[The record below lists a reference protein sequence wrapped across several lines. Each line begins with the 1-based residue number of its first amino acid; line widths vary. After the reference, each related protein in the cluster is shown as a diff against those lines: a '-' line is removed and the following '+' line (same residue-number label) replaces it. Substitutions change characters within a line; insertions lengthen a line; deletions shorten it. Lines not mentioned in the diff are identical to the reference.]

1 MSEKIYVV
9 TLHNREDLD
18 GFYDDMKDN
27 GFRLNLKRPISRNT
41 HYWMTD
47 EQAEE
52 LKQDPR
58 VWDVD
63 LRPEDKGIYPKIC
76 KTTTDETVPRY
87 FEGSFWKGGGIDPL
101 NDHSWGYVHTIG
113 DPALP
118 NNGKQQFGS
127 SGGNYSR
134 HVSTIFANPYENS
147 AWSDGRNVDIVVCD
161 DPVSSDCSDW
171 MGFEAN
177 RFVSYQW
184 FNELNTEVSSIDDDG
199 QTLPTGNVTYY
210 SNQTNPEYHGTHVA
224 GTCAGN
230 FYGLANQANIYGLQ
244 ILGTMPSGQT
254 LPTLLL
260 YDYLRAFHKKK
271 PINPVTGYKNPTI
284 SNHSWGYSTET
295 SLEAEFPTG
304 IVIGNV
310 VEVNYRGV
318 QYNASNPNPSGW
330 TMAGLEI
337 DFGIAPTKWSIP
349 VTLTSVNADVE
360 DAIED
365 GIVIICAAGNDN
377 FHVVPQGDQD
387 YNNFVIFQGY
397 NSNAPIYFNRGMSP
411 ASAPNAIMVGSLGSD
426 AQFKRSSFTN
436 FGPRI
441 DVFAPGSNIISTWGS
456 PAAITGPRAG
466 QGIVDTKYSGGTDWM
481 YPISGTSM
489 ASPLVASVAAMV
501 ANARRT
507 DRFSNDD
514 LRAYINNNSV
524 FGDMTFDAGTT
535 NQGTFA
541 DNSCGKDSPN
551 KYLMSKNPRKENGNM
566 ENKVGD
572 RRSGAVFPR
581 PKKLHAAN
589 GFPSGLLSTASQLTI
604 TKEWK
609 AWNNFT
615 ESYKNV
621 ATAGSFTY
629 TSDLYIPT
637 NEAGPTGYPVMICL
651 HGNGGNGNTIN
662 DPIYSTL
669 GDHIRVGPNG
679 SGNSWNIVDE
689 TSIAPDI
696 EYLKNLIKLLKTFT
710 NVDSTR
716 IRISGISNGAALAC
730 RAFVEIDDPAVDLIV
745 PIVSQFHINEVNNF
759 TQFFMPTD
767 HLDTSGSAGSYGYTV
782 QKVPATGRKILMMQN
797 TNDGVIPYNGGAGVG
812 IQFIGA
818 RLCTYRMAQAMGWA
832 GGEQNSGLTYQGDAA
847 TSLFRYNINGNV
859 NEVVHCASN
868 GGHGINAKMITLFEE
883 WVESDGQTITVT
895 LPSNTYNI
903 TVTANSNV
911 NYQLSGNDRNG
922 LVSGN
927 DPTVTVQAGDT
938 INFIVS
944 NTFGHPFYIKTVY
957 VGGSGSQVSTGTVTG
972 TQGTQSGTL
981 SWNTTGVSAGTY
993 YYVCSPHASLGM
1005 GGSIVIT

>member
-541 DNSCGKDSPN
+541 DNSCRKDSPN

-847 TSLFRYNINGNV
+847 TQLFRYNINGNQ

>member
-1 MSEKIYVV
+1 MSEKIYIV
-9 TLHNREDLD
+9 TLHNKEDLD

-27 GFRLNLKRPISRNT
+27 GFRLNMKRPISRNT

-63 LRPEDKGIYPKIC
+63 LRPEDKGIYPKRC
-76 KTTTDETVPRY
+76 KTTTDDTIPRY
-87 FEGSFWKGGGIDPL
+87 FEASFWKGGGIDPL

-118 NNGKQQFGS
+118 NNGKGQFGS
-127 SGGNYSR
+127 SGGSYSR
-134 HVSTIFANPYENS
+134 YVSTIFANPYENS

-254 LPTLLL
+254 LQPLLL

-541 DNSCGKDSPN
+541 DNSCRKDSPN

-629 TSDLYIPT
+629 TSELYIPT

-696 EYLKNLIKLLKTFT
+696 EYLRNLIKLLKTFT

-745 PIVSQFHINEVNNF
+745 PIVSQFHTNEVNNF

-818 RLCTYRMAQAMGWA
+818 RLSTYRMAQAMGWA

-847 TSLFRYNINGNV
+847 TSLFRYNINGNQ

-944 NTFGHPFYIKTVY
+944 NTFGHPFYIKTAY

-993 YYVCSPHASLGM
+993 YYVCSPHASFGM

>member
-9 TLHNREDLD
+9 TLHNKEDLE

-63 LRPEDKGIYPKIC
+63 LRPEDKGIYPKKC
-76 KTTTDETVPRY
+76 ATSKDEVFFRNL
-87 FEGSFWKGGGIDPL
+87 EGTFWKDGGISTA
-101 NDHSWGYVHTIG
+101 NDFPWGLSHTADSVGVHR
-113 DPALP
+113 
-118 NNGKQQFGS
+118 GKGQFGS
-127 SGGNYSR
+127 SGGTYNQ
-134 HVSTIFANPYENS
+134 HPAQIVSDMYEG
-147 AWSDGRNVDIVVCD
+147 AWGDGRHVDIVVCD
-161 DPVSSDCSDW
+161 DPVSSGCAEW
-171 MGFEAN
+171 MGFQET
-177 RFVSYQW
+177 RFVPYQW
-184 FNELNTEVSSIDDDG
+184 FNELNTEVASIDDDG
-199 QTLPTGNVTYY
+199 QTLPTGNVTYHT
-210 SNQTNPEYHGTHVA
+210 NATNPEYHGTHVA
-224 GTCAGN
+224 GTCAGQY
-230 FYGLANQANIYGLQ
+230 YGLANEANIYALQ

-254 LPTLLL
+254 LQPLLL
-260 YDYLRAFHKKK
+260 YDYLRAFHRKK

-295 SLEAEFPTG
+295 SLEAEFPAG
-304 IVIGNV
+304 IAIGNV
-310 VEVNYRGV
+310 VEVNYQGV
-318 QYNASNPNPSGW
+318 QYNSSNPNPSGW
-330 TMAGLEI
+330 TMAGLET
-337 DFGIAPTKWSIP
+337 DFGIAPNKWSIP

-365 GIVIICAAGNDN
+365 GIVIVCAAGNDN
-377 FHVVPQGDQD
+377 FHVVPQGDAN

-426 AQFKRSSFTN
+426 AAFKRSTFTN

-441 DVFAPGSNIISTWGS
+441 DVFAPGSNILSAWGN
-456 PAAITGPRAG
+456 PAVITGPSAG
-466 QGIVDTKYSGGTDWM
+466 AGFVDSKYPGGGNWIW
-481 YPISGTSM
+481 PISGTSM
-489 ASPLVASVAAMV
+489 ASPLIASVAAMV
-501 ANARRT
+501 ASARRT

-514 LRAYINNNSV
+514 LRAYLNNNSI
-524 FGDMTFDAGTT
+524 FGDMTFDVSGG
-535 NQGTFA
+535 QFD
-541 DNSCGKDSPN
+541 DNSCRKDSPN
-551 KYLMSKNPRKENGNM
+551 KYLVTTNPRKSNGNLQS
-566 ENKVGD
+566 KVGD

-589 GFPSGLLSTASQLTI
+589 GFPSGILSTASQLAI

-609 AWNNFT
+609 ALIPTPPW
-615 ESYKNV
+615 KDP
-621 ATAGSFTY
+621 ATQGLFQY
-629 TSDLYIPT
+629 TSELYIPT

-651 HGNGGNGNTIN
+651 HGNGGSGTTIN

-679 SGNSWNIVDE
+679 FFNSWNIVDE
-689 TSIAPDI
+689 NSTAPDI
-696 EYLKNLIKLLKTFT
+696 EYLRNLIKLLKTFT

-730 RAFVEIDDPAVDLIV
+730 RAFVEIDDPAVDLII

-759 TQFFMPTD
+759 TQFFEPTD
-767 HLDTSGSAGSYGYTV
+767 HLNTNGTLADYGYSN

-797 TNDGVIPYNGGAGVG
+797 TNDNVIPYNGGGGVG

-818 RLCTYRMAQAMGWA
+818 RLCTYRMAQAMGWV
-832 GGEQNSGLTYQGDAA
+832 GGEQNTGLTYQGDAA
-847 TSLFRYNINGNV
+847 TQLYRYNINGNA

-895 LPSNTYNI
+895 APSNTYNI
-903 TVTANSNV
+903 TVLAFSNV
-911 NYQLSGNDRNG
+911 NYTLNGNDRNG

-938 INFIVS
+938 INFNV
-944 NTFGHPFYIKTVY
+944 NAGGHPFYIKTVY
-957 VGGSGSQVSTGTVTG
+957 VGGTSNQVTTGTITG
-972 TQGTQSGTL
+972 TQGLTNGTI

-993 YYVCSPHASLGM
+993 YYVCSPHAFLGM
-1005 GGSIVIT
+1005 GGSIVVT

>member
-1 MSEKIYVV
+1 MSEKIYIV
-9 TLHNREDLD
+9 TLHNKEDLD

-27 GFRLNLKRPISRNT
+27 GFRLNMKRPISRNT

-87 FEGSFWKGGGIDPL
+87 FEASFWKGGGIDPL
-101 NDHSWGYVHTIG
+101 NDTSWGYVHTVG

-118 NNGKQQFGS
+118 NNGKGQFGS
-127 SGGNYSR
+127 SGGSYSR
-134 HVSTIFANPYENS
+134 YVSTIFANPYENC

-161 DPVSSDCSDW
+161 DPVSADCSDW
-171 MGFEAN
+171 VGFEAN

-184 FNELNTEVSSIDDDG
+184 FNELNTEVTSIDDDG
-199 QTLPTGNVTYY
+199 QTLPSGNVTYY
-210 SNQTNPEYHGTHVA
+210 SNATNPEYHGTHVA

-230 FYGLANQANIYGLQ
+230 AYGLANQANIYGLQ

-254 LPTLLL
+254 LQPLLL

-441 DVFAPGSNIISTWGS
+441 DVFAPGSNILSTWGN
-456 PAAITGPRAG
+456 PAAITGSRAG

-501 ANARRT
+501 ASARRT

-514 LRAYINNNSV
+514 LRAYMNNNSL

-541 DNSCGKDSPN
+541 DNSCRKDSPN
-551 KYLMSKNPRKENGNM
+551 KYLITKNPRKENGNM
-566 ENKVGD
+566 QNKVGD

-589 GFPSGLLSTASQLTI
+589 GFPSGLLSTSSQLTI
-604 TKEWK
+604 QKEWK
-609 AWNNFT
+609 AWDNLT
-615 ESYKNV
+615 QQYKDP
-621 ATAGSFTY
+621 ATAGLY
-629 TSDLYIPT
+629 NYLSDLYIPT

-651 HGNGGNGNTIN
+651 HGNGGNGSTIN
-662 DPIYSTL
+662 DPIYATL
-669 GDHIRVGPNG
+669 GDHIRVGPYG

-696 EYLKNLIKLLKTFT
+696 EYLRNLIKLLKTFT

-730 RAFVEIDDPAVDLIV
+730 RAFVEIDDPAVDLII
-745 PIVSQFHINEVNNF
+745 PIVSQFHLNEVNNF

-767 HLDTSGSAGSYGYTV
+767 HLDTNGSAVGYGYTV

-812 IQFIGA
+812 IEFIGA
-818 RLCTYRMAQAMGWA
+818 RLSTYRMAQAMGWL
-832 GGEQNSGLTYQGDAA
+832 GGEQNTGLTFQGDAA
-847 TSLFRYNINGNV
+847 TQLYRYNINGNA

-868 GGHGINAKMITLFEE
+868 GGHGVNAKMIALFEE

-903 TVTANSNV
+903 TVTANSNI
-911 NYQLSGNDRNG
+911 NYQLNGNDRNG
-922 LVSGN
+922 LVQGN

-944 NTFGHPFYIKTVY
+944 NTFGHPFYIKTAFT
-957 VGGSGSQVSTGTVTG
+957 GGSGNQVSTGTVTG

-981 SWNTTGVSAGTY
+981 SWNTTGVSTGTY
-993 YYVCSPHASLGM
+993 YYVCSPHAGFGM

>member
-847 TSLFRYNINGNV
+847 TSLFRYNINGNQ

>member
-9 TLHNREDLD
+9 TLHNKEDLE

-52 LKQDPR
+52 LKEDPR

-63 LRPEDKGIYPKIC
+63 LRPEDKGIYPKKC
-76 KTTTDETVPRY
+76 ATSKDEVFPRIL
-87 FEGSFWKGGGIDPL
+87 EGTFWKGGGINTATDL
-101 NDHSWGYVHTIG
+101 SWGLSHTADSVGVHR
-113 DPALP
+113 
-118 NNGKQQFGS
+118 GKGQFGS
-127 SGGNYSR
+127 TGGNYNQ
-134 HVSTIFANPYENS
+134 HPAQVVSDMYEG
-147 AWSDGRNVDIVVCD
+147 AWGDGRHVDIVVCD
-161 DPVSSDCSDW
+161 DPVSSGCAEW
-171 MGFEAN
+171 MGFQET
-177 RFVSYQW
+177 RFVPYQW
-184 FNELNTEVSSIDDDG
+184 FNELNTEVASIDDDG
-199 QTLPTGNVTYY
+199 QTLPTGSVTYHT
-210 SNQTNPEYHGTHVA
+210 NATNPEYHGTHVA
-224 GTCAGN
+224 GTCAGQ
-230 FYGLANQANIYGLQ
+230 YHGLANEANIYALQ

-254 LPTLLL
+254 LQPLLL
-260 YDYLRAFHKKK
+260 YDYLRAFHRKK

-304 IVIGNV
+304 IAIGNV
-310 VEVNYRGV
+310 VEVNYQGV
-318 QYNASNPNPSGW
+318 QYNSSNPNASGW
-330 TMAGLEI
+330 TMAGLET

-349 VTLTSVNADVE
+349 VSLTSVNADVE

-377 FHVVPQGDQD
+377 FHVVPQGDAN

-397 NSNAPIYFNRGMSP
+397 NSNAPVYFNRGMSP
-411 ASAPNAIMVGSLGSD
+411 AAAPNAIMVGSLGSD
-426 AQFKRSSFTN
+426 AAFKRSSFTN

-441 DVFAPGSNIISTWGS
+441 DVFAPGSNILSAWGD
-456 PAAITGPRAG
+456 PAVITGNLAG
-466 QGIVDTKYSGGTDWM
+466 AGLVDSKYPGGGNWM

-489 ASPLVASVAAMV
+489 ASPLIASVAAMV
-501 ANARRT
+501 ASARRT

-514 LRAYINNNSV
+514 LRAYLNNNSI
-524 FGDMTFDAGTT
+524 FGDMTFDVSGG
-535 NQGTFA
+535 QFD
-541 DNSCGKDSPN
+541 DNSCRKDSPN
-551 KYLMSKNPRKENGNM
+551 KYLVTTNPRKSNGNLQS
-566 ENKVGD
+566 KVGD

-589 GFPSGLLSTASQLTI
+589 GFPSGILSTASQLEI

-609 AWNNFT
+609 AIMITPPW
-615 ESYKNV
+615 KDP
-621 ATAGSFTY
+621 ATTGLYQY
-629 TSDLYIPT
+629 TSELYIPT

-651 HGNGGNGNTIN
+651 HGNGGTGNVIN
-662 DPIYSTL
+662 DAIYSTL

-679 SGNSWNIVDE
+679 FFNSWNIVDE
-689 TSIAPDI
+689 NSNAPDI
-696 EYLKNLIKLLKTFT
+696 EYLRNLIKLLKTFT

-730 RAFVEIDDPAVDLIV
+730 RAFVEIDDPAVDLII
-745 PIVSQFHINEVNNF
+745 PIVSQFHQYEVNNF
-759 TQFFMPTD
+759 TQFFEPTD
-767 HLDTSGSAGSYGYTV
+767 HLDTNGSLADYGYSN

-797 TNDGVIPYNGGAGVG
+797 TNDTIIPYNGGSGVG

-818 RLCTYRMAQAMGWA
+818 RLCTYRMAQAMGWT

-847 TSLFRYNINGNV
+847 TQLFRYNINGNQ

-903 TVTANSNV
+903 TVTANSNI
-911 NYQLSGNDRNG
+911 NYQLNGNDRNG
-922 LVSGN
+922 LVQGN

-944 NTFGHPFYIKTVY
+944 NTFGHPFYIKTAFT
-957 VGGSGSQVSTGTVTG
+957 GGSGNQVTTGTVTG

-993 YYVCSPHASLGM
+993 YYVCSPHAAFGM

>member
-1 MSEKIYVV
+1 MSEKIYIV
-9 TLHNREDLD
+9 TLYNKEDLE

-63 LRPEDKGIYPKIC
+63 LPPEDKGIYPKKC
-76 KTTTDETVPRY
+76 VTHNDSQVPRTL
-87 FEGSFWKGGGIDPL
+87 EGNFWKGGAVNSNNDYPWGI
-101 NDHSWGYVHTIG
+101 SHTIDSVG
-113 DPALP
+113 VHR
-118 NNGKQQFGS
+118 GKGQFGS
-127 SGGNYSR
+127 SGGSYDQL
-134 HVSTIFANPYENS
+134 VATIFANPYEN
-147 AWSDGRNVDIVVCD
+147 AWGDGRHVDIVVCD
-161 DPVSSDCSDW
+161 DPVSADCADW
-171 MGFEAN
+171 NGFAVS
-177 RFVSYQW
+177 RFVSYDW

-199 QTLPTGNVTYY
+199 QTLPSGNVTYY
-210 SNQTNPEYHGTHVA
+210 ANASNPEYHGTHVA
-224 GTCAGN
+224 GTCAGAA
-230 FYGLANQANIYGLQ
+230 YGLANEANIYGLQ
-244 ILGTMPSGQT
+244 ILGTMPSGQS

-304 IVIGNV
+304 IAIGNV
-310 VEVNYRGV
+310 VEVNYQGV
-318 QYNASNPNPSGW
+318 QYNSSNPNPSGW

-377 FHVVPQGDQD
+377 FHVVPQGDAN

-397 NSNAPIYFNRGMSP
+397 NANAPIYFNRGMSP

-441 DVFAPGSNIISTWGS
+441 DVFAPGSNILSTWGN

-466 QGIVDTKYSGGTDWM
+466 QGIIDNKYPGGNDWM

-489 ASPLVASVAAMV
+489 ASPLIASVAAMV
-501 ANARRT
+501 ASARRT

-514 LRAYINNNSV
+514 LRAYLNNNSI
-524 FGDMTFDAGTT
+524 FGDMTFDVGGG
-535 NQGTFA
+535 QFD
-541 DNSCGKDSPN
+541 DNSCRKDSPN
-551 KYLMSKNPRKENGNM
+551 KYLVTTNPRKQIGNLQ
-566 ENKVGD
+566 NKVGD

-581 PKKLHAAN
+581 PKKLHATN
-589 GFPSGLLSTASQLTI
+589 GFPSGLLSTSSQLTI
-604 TKEWK
+604 TKDWK
-609 AWNNFT
+609 AYNPTVGF
-615 ESYKNV
+615 KDP
-621 ATAGSFTY
+621 ATQGSFQY
-629 TSDLYIPT
+629 TSELYIPT
-637 NEAGPTGYPVMICL
+637 NESGPTGYPVMICL
-651 HGNGGNGNTIN
+651 HGNGGTGNTIN

-696 EYLKNLIKLLKTFT
+696 EYLRNLIKLLKTFT

-745 PIVSQFHINEVNNF
+745 PIVSQFHLNEVNNF
-759 TQFFMPTD
+759 TQFFMPED
-767 HLDTSGSAGSYGYTV
+767 HLNTNSTAFGYGYVV

-797 TNDGVIPYNGGAGVG
+797 TNDNVIPYNGGAGVG
-812 IQFIGA
+812 IEFIGA

-832 GGEQNSGLTYQGDAA
+832 GGEQNSGLTYQGDEA
-847 TSLFRYNINGNV
+847 TQLFRYNINGNQ

-868 GGHGINAKMITLFEE
+868 AGHGINAKMINLFEE

-903 TVTANSNV
+903 TVTANSNI
-911 NYQLSGNDRNG
+911 NYQLNGNDRNG
-922 LVSGN
+922 LVQGN

-938 INFIVS
+938 INFIVT
-944 NTFGHPFYIKTVY
+944 NTFGHPFYIKTAFT
-957 VGGSGSQVSTGTVTG
+957 GGSGNQVTTGTVTG

-993 YYVCSPHASLGM
+993 YYVCSPHAAFGM

>member
-9 TLHNREDLD
+9 TLHNKEDLE

-27 GFRLNLKRPISRNT
+27 GFSLNLKRPISRNT

-63 LRPEDKGIYPKIC
+63 LRPEDKGIYPKRC
-76 KTTTDETVPRY
+76 ETSKDEVLPRNL
-87 FEGSFWKGGGIDPL
+87 EGTFWKNGGINTATDL
-101 NDHSWGYVHTIG
+101 SWGLSHTADSVGVHR
-113 DPALP
+113 
-118 NNGKQQFGS
+118 GKGQFGS
-127 SGGNYSR
+127 SGGSYNQ
-134 HVSTIFANPYENS
+134 HPAQIVSDMYEG
-147 AWSDGRNVDIVVCD
+147 AWGDGRHVDIVVCD
-161 DPVSSDCSDW
+161 DPVSSGCAEW
-171 MGFEAN
+171 MGFQET
-177 RFVSYQW
+177 RFVPYQW
-184 FNELNTEVSSIDDDG
+184 FNELNTEVASIDDDG
-199 QTLPTGNVTYY
+199 QTLPTGSVTYHT
-210 SNQTNPEYHGTHVA
+210 NATNPEYHGTHVA
-224 GTCAGN
+224 GTCAGQ
-230 FYGLANQANIYGLQ
+230 YHGLANEANIYALQ

-254 LPTLLL
+254 LQPLLL
-260 YDYLRAFHKKK
+260 YDYLRAFHRKK

-304 IVIGNV
+304 IAIGNV
-310 VEVNYRGV
+310 VEVNYQGV
-318 QYNASNPNPSGW
+318 QYNSSNPNASGW
-330 TMAGLEI
+330 TMAGLET

-349 VTLTSVNADVE
+349 VSLTSVNADVE

-377 FHVVPQGDQD
+377 FHVVPQGDAN

-397 NSNAPIYFNRGMSP
+397 NSNAPVYFNRGMSP
-411 ASAPNAIMVGSLGSD
+411 GAAPNAIMVGSLGSD
-426 AQFKRSSFTN
+426 AAFKRSSFTN

-441 DVFAPGSNIISTWGS
+441 DVFAPGSNILSAWGDPS
-456 PAAITGPRAG
+456 VITGSLAG
-466 QGIVDTKYSGGTDWM
+466 AGLVDSKYPGGGNWM

-489 ASPLVASVAAMV
+489 ASPLIASVAAMV
-501 ANARRT
+501 ASARRT

-514 LRAYINNNSV
+514 LRAYLNNNSI
-524 FGDMTFDAGTT
+524 FGDMTFDVSGG
-535 NQGTFA
+535 QFD
-541 DNSCGKDSPN
+541 DNSCRKDSPN
-551 KYLMSKNPRKENGNM
+551 KYLVTTNPRKSNGNLQS
-566 ENKVGD
+566 KVGD

-589 GFPSGLLSTASQLTI
+589 GFPSGILSTASQLAI

-609 AWNNFT
+609 ALMPTPPW
-615 ESYKNV
+615 KDP
-621 ATAGSFTY
+621 ATQGLFQY
-629 TSDLYIPT
+629 TSELYIPT

-651 HGNGGNGNTIN
+651 HGNGGSGTTIN

-679 SGNSWNIVDE
+679 FFNSWNIVDE
-689 TSIAPDI
+689 NSNAPDI
-696 EYLKNLIKLLKTFT
+696 EYLRNLIKLLKTFT

-730 RAFVEIDDPAVDLIV
+730 RAFVEIDDPAVDLII
-745 PIVSQFHINEVNNF
+745 PIVSQFHQYEVNNF
-759 TQFFMPTD
+759 TQFFEPTD
-767 HLDTSGSAGSYGYTV
+767 HLDTNGSLADYGYSN

-797 TNDGVIPYNGGAGVG
+797 TNDTIIPYNGGSGVG

-818 RLCTYRMAQAMGWA
+818 RLCTYRMAQAMGWT

-847 TSLFRYNINGNV
+847 TQLFRYNINGNQ

-903 TVTANSNV
+903 TVTANSNI
-911 NYQLSGNDRNG
+911 NYQLNGNDRNG
-922 LVSGN
+922 LVQGN

-944 NTFGHPFYIKTVY
+944 NTFGHPFYIKTAFT
-957 VGGSGSQVSTGTVTG
+957 GGSGNQVTTGTVTG

-993 YYVCSPHASLGM
+993 YYVCSPHASFGM

>member
-1 MSEKIYVV
+1 MSEKIYIV
-9 TLHNREDLD
+9 TLHNKEDLD

-27 GFRLNLKRPISRNT
+27 GFRLNMKRPISRNT

-87 FEGSFWKGGGIDPL
+87 FEASFWKGGGIDPL
-101 NDHSWGYVHTIG
+101 NDTSWGYVHTVG

-118 NNGKQQFGS
+118 NNGKGQFGS
-127 SGGNYSR
+127 SGGSYSR
-134 HVSTIFANPYENS
+134 YVSTIFANPYENC

-161 DPVSSDCSDW
+161 DPVSADCSDW
-171 MGFEAN
+171 VGFEAN

-184 FNELNTEVSSIDDDG
+184 FNELNTEVTSIDDDG
-199 QTLPTGNVTYY
+199 QTLPSGNVTYY
-210 SNQTNPEYHGTHVA
+210 SNATNPEYHGTHVA

-230 FYGLANQANIYGLQ
+230 YYGLANEANIYGLQ
-244 ILGTMPSGQT
+244 ILGTMPSGQN
-254 LPTLLL
+254 LQPLLL

-271 PINPVTGYKNPTI
+271 SINPVTGYKNPTI

-441 DVFAPGSNIISTWGS
+441 DVFAPGSNILSTWGN
-456 PAAITGPRAG
+456 PAAITGSRAG

-501 ANARRT
+501 ASARRT

-514 LRAYINNNSV
+514 LRAYMNNNSL

-541 DNSCGKDSPN
+541 DNSCRKDSPN
-551 KYLMSKNPRKENGNM
+551 KYLITKNPRKENGNM
-566 ENKVGD
+566 QNKVGD

-589 GFPSGLLSTASQLTI
+589 GFPSGLLSTSSQLTI
-604 TKEWK
+604 QKEWK
-609 AWNNFT
+609 AWDNLT
-615 ESYKNV
+615 QQYKDP
-621 ATAGSFTY
+621 ATAGLY
-629 TSDLYIPT
+629 NYLSDLYIPT

-651 HGNGGNGNTIN
+651 HGNGGNGSTIN
-662 DPIYSTL
+662 DPIYATL
-669 GDHIRVGPNG
+669 GDHIRVGPYG

-689 TSIAPDI
+689 SSIAPDI

-716 IRISGISNGAALAC
+716 IRISGISNGAALAV
-730 RAFVEIDDPAVDLIV
+730 RAFVEIDDPAVDLII
-745 PIVSQFHINEVNNF
+745 PIVSQFHLNEVNNF

-767 HLDTSGSAGSYGYTV
+767 HLDTNGSAVGYGYTV

-812 IQFIGA
+812 IEFIGA
-818 RLCTYRMAQAMGWA
+818 RLSTYRMAQAMGWL
-832 GGEQNSGLTYQGDAA
+832 GGEQNTGLTFQGDAA
-847 TSLFRYNINGNV
+847 TQLYRYNINGNA

-868 GGHGINAKMITLFEE
+868 GGHGVNAKMIALFEE

-903 TVTANSNV
+903 TVTANSNI
-911 NYQLSGNDRNG
+911 NYQLNGNDRNG
-922 LVSGN
+922 LVQGN

-944 NTFGHPFYIKTVY
+944 NTFGHPFYIKTAFT
-957 VGGSGSQVSTGTVTG
+957 GGSGNQVSTGTVTG

-981 SWNTTGVSAGTY
+981 SWNTTGVSTGTY
-993 YYVCSPHASLGM
+993 YYVCSPHAGFGM

>member
-1 MSEKIYVV
+1 MSEKIYIV
-9 TLHNREDLD
+9 TLYNKEDLE

-63 LRPEDKGIYPKIC
+63 LRPEDKGIYPKKC
-76 KTTTDETVPRY
+76 VTHNDSQVPRTL
-87 FEGSFWKGGGIDPL
+87 EGNFWKAGAVNSPNDYPWGI
-101 NDHSWGYVHTIG
+101 SHTIDSVG
-113 DPALP
+113 VHR
-118 NNGKQQFGS
+118 GKGQFGS
-127 SGGNYSR
+127 SGGSYTQLIA
-134 HVSTIFANPYENS
+134 TIFANPYEN
-147 AWSDGRNVDIVVCD
+147 AWGDGRHVDIVVCD
-161 DPVSSDCSDW
+161 DPVSADCADW
-171 MGFEAN
+171 TGFAVS
-177 RFVSYQW
+177 RFVSYDW

-210 SNQTNPEYHGTHVA
+210 ANASNPEYHGTHVA
-224 GTCAGN
+224 GTCAGAE
-230 FYGLANQANIYGLQ
+230 YGLANEANIYGLQ

-254 LPTLLL
+254 LQPLLL
-260 YDYLRAFHKKK
+260 YDYLRAFHRKK

-295 SLEAEFPTG
+295 SLESEFPTG
-304 IVIGNV
+304 IAIGNV
-310 VEVNYRGV
+310 VEVNYQGT
-318 QYNASNPNPSGW
+318 QYNSSTPNPSGW
-330 TMAGLEI
+330 TMAGLET

-349 VTLTSVNADVE
+349 VTITSVNADVE

-377 FHVVPQGDQD
+377 FHVVPQGDVN

-397 NSNAPIYFNRGMSP
+397 NGNAPIYFNRGMSP
-411 ASAPNAIMVGSLGSD
+411 GSAPNAIMVGSLGSD

-441 DVFAPGSNIISTWGS
+441 DVFAPGSNILSTWGN
-456 PAAITGPRAG
+456 PAAITGARAG
-466 QGIVDTKYSGGTDWM
+466 QGIVDNKYPGGNNWM

-489 ASPLVASVAAMV
+489 ASPLIASVAAMV
-501 ANARRT
+501 ASARRT

-514 LRAYINNNSV
+514 LRAYLNNNSI
-524 FGDMTFDAGTT
+524 FGDMTFDVGGG
-535 NQGTFA
+535 QFD
-541 DNSCGKDSPN
+541 DNSCRKDSPN
-551 KYLMSKNPRKENGNM
+551 KYLVTTNPRKQNGNLQ
-566 ENKVGD
+566 NKVGD

-589 GFPSGLLSTASQLTI
+589 GFPSGILSTASQLAI

-609 AWNNFT
+609 AIIPIPPW
-615 ESYKNV
+615 KDP
-621 ATAGSFTY
+621 ATQGLFQY
-629 TSDLYIPT
+629 TSELYIPT
-637 NEAGPTGYPVMICL
+637 NESGPTGYPVMICL
-651 HGNGGNGNTIN
+651 HGNGGSGTTIN
-662 DPIYSTL
+662 DPIYATL

-679 SGNSWNIVDE
+679 QSSSWNIVDE
-689 TSIAPDI
+689 NSIAPDI
-696 EYLKNLIKLLKTFT
+696 EYLRNLIKLLKTFT

-745 PIVSQFHINEVNNF
+745 PIVSQFHQYEVNNF

-767 HLDTSGSAGSYGYTV
+767 HLDTNGSAGSYGYTV

-818 RLCTYRMAQAMGWA
+818 RLSTYRMAQAMGWA

-847 TSLFRYNINGNV
+847 TQLFRYNINGNQ

-883 WVESDGQTITVT
+883 WVESDGQTITVS

-903 TVTANSNV
+903 TVTANSNI
-911 NYQLSGNDRNG
+911 NYQLNGNDRNG
-922 LVSGN
+922 LVQGN

-938 INFIVS
+938 INFIVT
-944 NTFGHPFYIKTVY
+944 NTFGHPFYIKTAFT
-957 VGGSGSQVSTGTVTG
+957 GGSGNQVTTGTVTG

-993 YYVCSPHASLGM
+993 YYVCSPHAAFGM

>member
-1 MSEKIYVV
+1 MSEKIYIV
-9 TLHNREDLD
+9 TLHNKEDLE

-377 FHVVPQGDQD
+377 FHVVPQGDAN

-397 NSNAPIYFNRGMSP
+397 NANAPIYFNRGMSP

-541 DNSCGKDSPN
+541 DNSCRKDSPN

-696 EYLKNLIKLLKTFT
+696 EYLRNLIKLLKTFT

-745 PIVSQFHINEVNNF
+745 PIVSQFHIHEVNNF
-759 TQFFMPTD
+759 TQFFEPTD
-767 HLDTSGSAGSYGYTV
+767 HLNTNGSLADYGYSN

-903 TVTANSNV
+903 TVTANSNI
-911 NYQLSGNDRNG
+911 NYQLNGNDRNG
-922 LVSGN
+922 LVQGN

-938 INFIVS
+938 INFIVT
-944 NTFGHPFYIKTVY
+944 NTFGHPFYIKTAFT
-957 VGGSGSQVSTGTVTG
+957 GGSGNQVSTGTVTG

>member
-1 MSEKIYVV
+1 MSEKIYIV
-9 TLHNREDLD
+9 TLHNKEDLE

-541 DNSCGKDSPN
+541 DNSCRKDSPN

-847 TSLFRYNINGNV
+847 TSLFRYNINGNQ

-944 NTFGHPFYIKTVY
+944 NTFGHPFYIKTAY

-981 SWNTTGVSAGTY
+981 SWNTTGVTAGTY

>member
-1 MSEKIYVV
+1 MSEKIYIV
-9 TLHNREDLD
+9 TLHNKEDLE

-541 DNSCGKDSPN
+541 DNSCRKDSPN

-847 TSLFRYNINGNV
+847 TSLFRYNINGNQ

>member
-426 AQFKRSSFTN
+426 AAFKRSTFTN

-541 DNSCGKDSPN
+541 DNSCRKDSPN

>member
-1 MSEKIYVV
+1 MSEKIYIV
-9 TLHNREDLD
+9 TLYNKEDLE

-76 KTTTDETVPRY
+76 KTTTDETIPRY
-87 FEGSFWKGGGIDPL
+87 FEARFWKGGGIDPL

-113 DPALP
+113 DPTLP
-118 NNGKQQFGS
+118 NNGKGQFGS
-127 SGGNYSR
+127 SGGSYST

-254 LPTLLL
+254 LQPLLL
-260 YDYLRAFHKKK
+260 YDYLRAFHRKK

-541 DNSCGKDSPN
+541 DNSCRKDSPN

-609 AWNNFT
+609 AWNNIT

-662 DPIYSTL
+662 DPIYATL

-679 SGNSWNIVDE
+679 QSSSWNIVDE
-689 TSIAPDI
+689 NSIAPDI
-696 EYLKNLIKLLKTFT
+696 EYLRNLIKLLKTFT

-745 PIVSQFHINEVNNF
+745 PIVSQFHQYEVNNF

-767 HLDTSGSAGSYGYTV
+767 HLDTNGSAGSYGYTV

-797 TNDGVIPYNGGAGVG
+797 TNDGVIPYNGGSGVG
-812 IQFIGA
+812 IEFIGA

-847 TSLFRYNINGNV
+847 TQLFRYNINGNQ

-903 TVTANSNV
+903 TVTANSNI
-911 NYQLSGNDRNG
+911 NYQLNGNDRNG
-922 LVSGN
+922 LVQGN

-938 INFIVS
+938 INFIVT
-944 NTFGHPFYIKTVY
+944 NTFGHPFYIKTAFT
-957 VGGSGSQVSTGTVTG
+957 GGSGNQVSTGTVTG

-993 YYVCSPHASLGM
+993 YYVCSPHAAFGM

>member
-541 DNSCGKDSPN
+541 DNSCRKDSPN

-938 INFIVS
+938 INFNV
-944 NTFGHPFYIKTVY
+944 NAGGHPFYIKTVY
-957 VGGSGSQVSTGTVTG
+957 VGGTSNQVTTGTITG
-972 TQGTQSGTL
+972 TQGLTNGTI

-993 YYVCSPHASLGM
+993 YYVCSPHAFLGM
-1005 GGSIVIT
+1005 GGSIVVT

>member
-1 MSEKIYVV
+1 MSEKIYIV
-9 TLHNREDLD
+9 TLHNREDLE

-101 NDHSWGYVHTIG
+101 NDHSWGYVHTVG

-127 SGGNYSR
+127 TGGNYSR

-161 DPVSSDCSDW
+161 DPVSSDCQDW

-177 RFVSYQW
+177 RFVPYQW
-184 FNELNTEVSSIDDDG
+184 FNELNTEVSSLDDDG
-199 QTLPTGNVTYY
+199 QTLPTGNITYY

-230 FYGLANQANIYGLQ
+230 SYGLANQANIYGLQ

-254 LPTLLL
+254 LQPLLL
-260 YDYLRAFHKKK
+260 YDYLRAFHRKK

-295 SLEAEFPTG
+295 SLESEFPTG
-304 IVIGNV
+304 IAIGNV
-310 VEVNYRGV
+310 VEVNYQGV
-318 QYNASNPNPSGW
+318 QYNSSNPNPSGW

-349 VTLTSVNADVE
+349 VTITSVNADVE

-377 FHVVPQGDQD
+377 FHVVPQGDAN

-397 NSNAPIYFNRGMSP
+397 NANAPVYFNRGMSP

-441 DVFAPGSNIISTWGS
+441 DVFAPGSNIISTWGN
-456 PAAITGPRAG
+456 PAAITGARAG

-524 FGDMTFDAGTT
+524 FGDMTFDVGGG
-535 NQGTFA
+535 QFD
-541 DNSCGKDSPN
+541 DNSCRKDSPN
-551 KYLMSKNPRKENGNM
+551 KYLMTKNPRKENGIM
-566 ENKVGD
+566 QNKVGD

-629 TSDLYIPT
+629 TSELYIPT

-651 HGNGGNGNTIN
+651 HGNGGNGNVIN
-662 DPIYSTL
+662 DAIYSTL

-679 SGNSWNIVDE
+679 QSSSWNIVDE
-689 TSIAPDI
+689 NSIAPDI

-745 PIVSQFHINEVNNF
+745 PIVSQFHIHEVNNF
-759 TQFFMPTD
+759 TQFFMPED
-767 HLDTSGSAGSYGYTV
+767 HLNTDSNAGSYGYTV
-782 QKVPATGRKILMMQN
+782 QKVPAAGRKILMMQN

-847 TSLFRYNINGNV
+847 TQLFRYNINGNQ

-903 TVTANSNV
+903 TVTANSNI
-911 NYQLSGNDRNG
+911 NYQLNGNDRNG
-922 LVSGN
+922 LVQGN

-944 NTFGHPFYIKTVY
+944 NTFGHPFYIKTAFT
-957 VGGSGSQVSTGTVTG
+957 GGSGNQVTTGTVTG

-993 YYVCSPHASLGM
+993 YYVCSPHAAFGM